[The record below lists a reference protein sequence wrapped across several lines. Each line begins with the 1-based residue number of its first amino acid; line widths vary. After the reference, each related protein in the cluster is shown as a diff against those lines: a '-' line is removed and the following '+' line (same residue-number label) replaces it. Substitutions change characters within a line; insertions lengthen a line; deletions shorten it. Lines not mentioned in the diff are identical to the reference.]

1 MFCKDEFEVFS
12 EPARNLIFLAT
23 RRYCEPLGFT
33 ASELVYRADIHQRI
47 LADGSRYQ
55 ELTQSVVGAQ
65 GKGGSTKSP
74 PERLRDVMALA
85 DKGIALVAAI
95 SQTAPAQEPATEAN
109 LARLLDTGLA
119 QDSIAAGIIFSNALK
134 TCDSWPKKADLCLSL
149 LALTKSARLAAF
161 LDEVLS
167 EFFRLK
173 SAWGPLFGGEME
185 PGAIQT
191 ICLSLAGDA
200 ETAKNLSPLA
210 PVQKWLQAIA
220 GRPMPYIAAAAR
232 GWLLE
237 LLTGSRPLAS
247 ANAPREWSA
256 MLRLK
261 ACIAANPALSVE
273 PGLIQQIQR
282 RANALIISPK
292 FSELLSSERTP
303 SRKLL
308 MVIRLLP
315 DVSDHDAKSMLLSTI
330 FEFFETLDIRK
341 EIATTSVKEVSEI
354 CAALAAAAG
363 RSPDIPAARTAK
375 FVEGLKI
382 QLSGNDPNKRKVD
395 RTAAGPDDMVE
406 INYAKVQLKNWS
418 PKGLLFGP
426 YQGIAAEGDKMF
438 LTVLIRQPFLTL
450 NFQVDAVVVRAVDG
464 LIAVQYKFRDRSA
477 EQKVKAHFG

>member
-1 MFCKDEFEVFS
+1 
-12 EPARNLIFLAT
+12 
-23 RRYCEPLGFT
+23 
-33 ASELVYRADIHQRI
+33 
-47 LADGSRYQ
+47 
-55 ELTQSVVGAQ
+55 
-65 GKGGSTKSP
+65 
-74 PERLRDVMALA
+74 
-85 DKGIALVAAI
+85 
-95 SQTAPAQEPATEAN
+95 
-109 LARLLDTGLA
+109 
-119 QDSIAAGIIFSNALK
+119 
-134 TCDSWPKKADLCLSL
+134 
-149 LALTKSARLAAF
+149 
-161 LDEVLS
+161 
-167 EFFRLK
+167 
-173 SAWGPLFGGEME
+173 
-185 PGAIQT
+185 
-191 ICLSLAGDA
+191 
-200 ETAKNLSPLA
+200 
-210 PVQKWLQAIA
+210 
-220 GRPMPYIAAAAR
+220 
-232 GWLLE
+232 
-237 LLTGSRPLAS
+237 
-247 ANAPREWSA
+247 

-341 EIATTSVKEVSEI
+341 EIATTSVKDVSEI

-406 INYAKVQLKNWS
+406 INYAKVPLKNWS